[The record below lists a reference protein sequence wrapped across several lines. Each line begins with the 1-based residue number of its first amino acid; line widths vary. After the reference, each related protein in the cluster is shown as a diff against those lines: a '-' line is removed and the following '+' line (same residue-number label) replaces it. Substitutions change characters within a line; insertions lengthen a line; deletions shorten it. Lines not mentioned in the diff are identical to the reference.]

1 MVRDELNQ
9 GSSSI
14 TTTATASLTPPHPPH
29 LPTHPTH
36 QRKSPAARK
45 GAGALA
51 KAAGVGG
58 GGGDNKP
65 GLSEEEIEEIR
76 EAFNLFDTEGTGA
89 FVCVRVVLLCVFVYQ
104 AAGGPW

>member
-1 MVRDELNQ
+1 MH
-9 GSSSI
+9 
-14 TTTATASLTPPHPPH
+14 ATQ
-29 LPTHPTH
+29 

-58 GGGDNKP
+58 GAGGDKP

-76 EAFNLFDTEGTGA
+76 EAFNLFDTEGTGMCA
-89 FVCVRVVLLCVFVYQ
+89 CVYVCVYES
-104 AAGGPW
+104 